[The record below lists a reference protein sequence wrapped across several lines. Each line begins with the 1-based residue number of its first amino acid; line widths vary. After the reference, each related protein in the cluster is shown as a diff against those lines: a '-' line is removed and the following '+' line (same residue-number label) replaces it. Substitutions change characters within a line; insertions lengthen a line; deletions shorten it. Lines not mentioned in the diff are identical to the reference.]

1 MLDDDSAPR
10 SRSARRDRT
19 PRPPTEASVRAH
31 LQGYLAERTSSRS
44 HLRRLLLQRARRS
57 VQACVSAGIEA
68 PDAEQLATWVDAA
81 LDHATQL
88 RLVDDARYAED
99 KARSLSRRG
108 VSTKGIRARLAAKG
122 VVGENADDAL
132 EALGD
137 RAALDLAAAQALARR
152 RRLGPWRPTETRKEH
167 RAKDLA
173 VLGRAGF
180 SYALACRVLDTS
192 PDDDDDV

>member
-1 MLDDDSAPR
+1 MKDDDSSTR
-10 SRSARRDRT
+10 GKRRERA

-31 LQGYLAERTSSRS
+31 LQGYLAERTTSRS

-57 VQACVSAGIEA
+57 VQACAAAGLEVPDSEA
-68 PDAEQLATWVDAA
+68 LALWVDAA
-81 LDHATQL
+81 LDHATNL

-108 VSTKGIRARLAAKG
+108 VSTSGIRARLAAKG
-122 VVGENADDAL
+122 VVGANADEAL
-132 EALGD
+132 ESLGD
-137 RAALDLAAAQALARR
+137 RATLDLAAAQALARR
-152 RRLGPWRPTETRKEH
+152 RRLGPWRPADARKEH

-192 PDDDDDV
+192 PDDDDDG

>member
-1 MLDDDSAPR
+1 MQDDDSSTRGPGKR
-10 SRSARRDRT
+10 RARA

-31 LQGYLAERTSSRS
+31 LQGYLAERTTSRS

-57 VQACVSAGIEA
+57 VQACAAAGLEVPDSEA
-68 PDAEQLATWVDAA
+68 LAGWVDAA
-81 LDHATQL
+81 VDHATNL

-108 VSTKGIRARLAAKG
+108 VSTSGIRARLAAKG
-122 VVGENADDAL
+122 VVGANADEAL
-132 EALGD
+132 ESLGD
-137 RAALDLAAAQALARR
+137 RAALDRAAARALARR
-152 RRLGPWRPTETRKEH
+152 RRLGPWRTTETRKEH

-180 SYALACRVLDTS
+180 SYALACRIIDG
-192 PDDDDDV
+192 DVDEEE